1 MAKGWPSCL
10 QVMDAIVLLISEVA
24 KLILVQYL
32 TVYTPH
38 TVVSF
43 LNTKG
48 GLWISDSLLL
58 EVLAVQITTCPTLN
72 PASFLPE
79 EDKELLYECEQVT
92 LQSYAAREDLK
103 ETPLDNPDL
112 VLFINGSSYV
122 EQETRKAKYAII
134 SLNETVDS

>member
-10 QVMDAIVLLISEVA
+10 QVMAAIVLLIPEVA
-24 KLILVQYL
+24 KLTLVQYL
-32 TVYTPH
+32 TVYTPD
-38 TVVSF
+38 TVVS

-58 EVLAVQITTCPTLN
+58 EVLALQIATCPTLN

-122 EQETRKAKYAII
+122 EQGTRKAKYAII